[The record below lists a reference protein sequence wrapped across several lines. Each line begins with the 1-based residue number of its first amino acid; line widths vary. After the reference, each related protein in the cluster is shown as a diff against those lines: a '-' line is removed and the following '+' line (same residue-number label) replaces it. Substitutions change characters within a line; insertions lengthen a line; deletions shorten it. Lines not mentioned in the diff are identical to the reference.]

1 MSLCTHQPYNR
12 LLLANEGAVFS
23 LSDLW
28 VAEATRTD
36 DPYDDLES
44 VFEDGDDDQASRAED
59 EGEPEFFGYGT
70 APPSMEN
77 LRGQAAQQDA
87 ARSEEPRRSPSLAIP
102 RTNTMDSTMSD
113 RERAVSYGTRY
124 HRGVSISSPRTP
136 AIYSNT
142 GLDPQSLASTAMI
155 SPPSQNDSAFNPM
168 AGIPETRPSSIIEIE
183 APLSPGAMVLDEK
196 KEVSLIRQL
205 PLVIIGQYALLAL
218 HGTVCDAVFM

>member
-1 MSLCTHQPYNR
+1 M
-12 LLLANEGAVFS
+12 FS

-28 VAEATRTD
+28 VAEATRAD

-44 VFEDGDDDQASRAED
+44 VFEDGDDDLASRTED
-59 EGEPEFFGYGT
+59 RGEPEFFGYGT

-87 ARSEEPRRSPSLAIP
+87 AASGAPRRSPSLAIP
-102 RTNTMDSTMSD
+102 RTNTMDSTRSD
-113 RERAVSYGTRY
+113 GDRAVSYGNRY
-124 HRGVSISSPRTP
+124 RREVSISSPRTP

-142 GLDPQSLASTAMI
+142 GLNPQSLAAAAIT
-155 SPPSQNDSAFNPM
+155 SPPIQNDSAFNPM
-168 AGIPETRPSSIIEIE
+168 AGILETRPASMIEIE
-183 APLSPGAMVLDEK
+183 PPLSPGAMVLDEK